1 MICLEAK
8 FLLVF
13 SSFLFFFLVAA
24 EGASSA
30 SATAA
35 SVGDEMNVDGD
46 DVAGDRQCLPLLNTL
61 LYSSLLSILCS
72 RICVPLVSIREL
84 YHICFLCDFR
94 SEI

>member
-46 DVAGDRQCLPLLNTL
+46 DVAGDRQCLLPLLYTL
-61 LYSSLLSILCS
+61 LYCSLLSILCS
-72 RICVPLVSIREL
+72 RICVPLVFNQSIVSYQFPLRL
-84 YHICFLCDFR
+84 
-94 SEI
+94 S